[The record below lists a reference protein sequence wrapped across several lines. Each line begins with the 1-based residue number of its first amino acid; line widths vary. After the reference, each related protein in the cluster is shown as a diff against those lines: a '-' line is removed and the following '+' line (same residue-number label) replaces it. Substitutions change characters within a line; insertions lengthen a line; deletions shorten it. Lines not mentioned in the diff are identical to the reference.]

1 MAQVVGSSLDEV
13 IGEVSADLAWEH
25 MEWMSREVP
34 TRVSGWEPARRQAD
48 YLNEALETSGFGAH
62 LDTFPGLVSFP
73 RPGRLVVTSPRRQEI
88 EGYTFAHSIS
98 TPAEG
103 LEGELLYVGAGG
115 EADYEGKDARG
126 KIVLAELSY
135 SPPRPEKTRIAT
147 VNGAI
152 GLILINWGDDDN
164 PSVPQG
170 TVKPVWGNPTVDN
183 LHLMPNLPAVGIPRR
198 DGVPLR
204 ELCKQGPVRARIVA
218 DADRLWKTLHQPHA
232 RLGAGLGNH
241 FLLLADHMDSWGG
254 GATDNTSGNAV
265 TLEVAR
271 VLAAHKGELRRDI
284 QVAFWQAHENG
295 IMEGSTWFVDR
306 YWDEIDRGQIGYIN
320 IDSPG
325 MKHATQYEATL
336 SPEFWTMHEEVM
348 QAALGYVTK
357 PRRLEKTGDQSFF
370 GVGVPAISGR
380 MEFSKELLERWHGAI
395 LGPWYQSVD
404 DTMEVADQ
412 KVLAQDLR
420 ISMAYAWTL
429 ATRPVLPY
437 DFRHNARILR
447 ETLEGYAKATD
458 DTLDLGTTID
468 LARQFEQK
476 AAALAERAA
485 GLQRQFD
492 GGSGSGARDDE
503 AEALNDAMR
512 SISRTVIPVLG
523 SVVGRYGQDT
533 YGLSAL
539 KRWIPALTQVAEL
552 AGKDPLSGD
561 HALWW
566 GKLVRERNRVTDAVR
581 QLNALAAA
589 ATE

>member
-1 MAQVVGSSLDEV
+1 VAQAIKTSLDDV
-13 IGEVSADLAWEH
+13 IGEASVDRTWEH

-48 YLNEALETSGFGAH
+48 YLSDALGSYGF
-62 LDTFPGLVSFP
+62 DTHQDVFPGLVAFP
-73 RPGRLVVTSPRRQEI
+73 RPGTLIVTAPREQEI
-88 EGYTFAHSIS
+88 EGYTFAHSVS
-98 TPAEG
+98 TPPAG

-115 EADYEGKDARG
+115 EADYEGTDARG

-170 TVKPVWGNPTVDN
+170 TVKPVWGNPTVDDI
-183 LHLMPNLPAVGIPRR
+183 HLMPNLPAVGIPRLH
-198 DGVPLR
+198 GVPLR
-204 ELCKQGPVRARIVA
+204 ELCATGPVRARIVA

-265 TLEVAR
+265 TLEIAR
-271 VLAAHKGELRRDI
+271 VLANRTGELRRDI

-348 QAALGYVTK
+348 QAALGYVTT

-380 MEFSKELLERWHGAI
+380 MEFSKELLDRWHGAI
-395 LGPWYQSVD
+395 LGPWYQSAD
-404 DTMEVADQ
+404 DTMEVAD
-412 KVLAQDLR
+412 KAVLAQDLR
-420 ISMAYAWTL
+420 ISMAYAWTI

-437 DFRHNARILR
+437 DFRNNARILR
-447 ETLEGYAKATD
+447 ETLEGYAAATD
-458 DTLDLGTTID
+458 RTLGLDVTID
-468 LARQFEQK
+468 LARVFEQK
-476 AAALAERAA
+476 AAALYQRAA
-485 GLQRQFD
+485 ALQQRFEGGAS
-492 GGSGSGARDDE
+492 GGSLDDE
-503 AEALNDAMR
+503 AEALNDTMR
-512 SISRTVIPVLG
+512 QISRTVIPVLG

-539 KRWIPALTQVAEL
+539 KRWIPALAPVDHL

-581 QLNALAAA
+581 TLNTLAAS